1 VSVEEERVA
10 RVLGSEFSREGQD
23 IVVVGGMRLGWM
35 RGDEVEAERIDEE
48 EDGAFVGRWEG
59 ARRRRV

>member
-1 VSVEEERVA
+1 VSVKEERVA
-10 RVLGSEFSREGQD
+10 RVLGSEFPREGQD
-23 IVVVGGMRLGWM
+23 IVVIGRMRLRWM
-35 RGDEVEAERIDEE
+35 RGDKVETERIDDE